1 MRTRLDLSTH
11 KIVKNN
17 IHSTFC
23 KIICLQL
30 YDTLI
35 YLAKSD
41 LLFIHYITACKQCV
55 YFKFARWPRYSAYTK
70 HTLDKSLQGE
80 PKIALNR
87 NSIRICD
94 SPCGP
99 WLRTQPGNE
108 CTLDILNVALYFH
121 LNDKSSSSFSHCLS
135 IYLYIDVI
143 NVDVRGV
150 LVYLKKGLGGTES
163 QFFIG
168 PYDLSKLSP
177 MKKQLYKVFFLFRIN
192 FLLCFLIYLKASPIS
207 L

>member
-1 MRTRLDLSTH
+1 MQ
-11 KIVKNN
+11 
-17 IHSTFC
+17 
-23 KIICLQL
+23 IICLQL

-35 YLAKSD
+35 YLAESD
-41 LLFIHYITACKQCV
+41 LLFIHYTACKRCV

-80 PKIALNR
+80 PTIALNGK
-87 NSIRICD
+87 NLIRICV

-99 WLRTQPGNE
+99 WLQTQPGNE

-150 LVYLKKGLGGTES
+150 LVYLIGAGGTKS
-163 QFFIG
+163 QVNG
-168 PYDLSKLSP
+168 PCNLPKLSP
-177 MKKQLYKVFFLFRIN
+177 MKKQLQKVFSLFRIN
-192 FLLCFLIYLKASPIS
+192 FLLCFLIYLKASPIKVCES
-207 L
+207 SKLKVFQVNKINLSHFSFL